1 MPTRTHLIIGSAPGS
16 ELVVQGNGVAPRH
29 AQLTWREGLILQDLG
44 AGRTTVDGRV
54 LGPNEQVQLAGFHA
68 TVLIGDARVPLIS
81 AEITKLF
88 VDRSNLPPERA
99 GLVVV
104 GRDPARA
111 NVVVSHPT
119 VSGAHLRVDVST
131 RTVTD
136 LGSKSGTFDRNSQ
149 RLPANT
155 PVSIDMAGGY
165 SLGAVWIPSQA
176 LLELAGA
183 PVGATVAPQMAPAPT
198 DLGGRGQAPAGF
210 APQAGGGFASHQG
223 GPQGGHQGG
232 HQGAPQGGPQ
242 GFGGAPQG
250 GFGSQQGYGPPAGA
264 AMASL
269 QGQAPQG
276 HGAAP
281 AGAQPNR
288 TMFGTFDL
296 SGGGKAIAMI
306 GRLPTCDIVL
316 PYPQV
321 SSRHTSVMK
330 SPDGNLLIGDLGST
344 NGTYVNGQRLV
355 PGQPLPV
362 PPKSK
367 IFVGP
372 YPVVVDLQGNSIT
385 AYVEQENQQFQSA
398 NLVEIE
404 ALDLE
409 LKVPDR
415 EDKTRDKILLNHV
428 TFKALPGDLIALMGP
443 SGAGKTTL
451 LTVLNGYLRPTS
463 GEVRINGENL
473 YAIYDALRGSIG
485 YVPQDDILH
494 PELTVKEAITYS
506 ARFRLPADYSD
517 EEIEKR
523 VEQTILDL
531 SLGGVKNLE
540 IGKPE
545 KKVLSGGQRKRVNIA
560 LELVTDPALMF
571 LDEPTSGL
579 AADDTVALIDLL
591 SSLAKKYGKT
601 IIVTIHQPAREEYEK
616 FNLAF
621 IMGYGGEPVFFGP
634 TGKKSYD
641 FFAQYK
647 GQPIDNPRDMFDQL
661 KVREEDMLRQ
671 MPQGTKK
678 EAARLA
684 AAQEWRKVFYRPD
697 NATYREMYSGK
708 REPGKPGQSRP
719 PSRAT
724 VPLIRQFALLFSRYT
739 IVKRRDVAGMIIML
753 AQAPIIGGLLA
764 AVFFS
769 KEAQSPNLWCQNQ
782 LMTLEREAQASQAFM
797 QCAAGLNQ
805 TPEGATR
812 FAKVNDFKGAI
823 FFLTVGSLW
832 FGVSNAAREIV
843 AEIAIYRRE
852 RMVNLSIFNYLMSK
866 FVLLTML
873 CVVQCT
879 VLLGIVYT
887 SLNLGHNTWDAF
899 LPMLGT
905 MILSAMCAVSLG
917 LLISTAVT
925 SSEAAMALTPIALI
939 PQVVLGGLLVPMTNK
954 TWLKVAMAVMPA
966 RWSFEG
972 VMGAERDAVATS
984 WRIPTCLDAGRGVLR
999 ATDAQGRHLYNCAVE
1014 EIASTVANSGGFGF
1028 GTWDQPLVHNGI
1040 LAGMTVLF
1048 LTSVAVL
1055 LKRRDSV

>member
-1 MPTRTHLIIGSAPGS
+1 MPSRTSLIIGSAHGCD
-16 ELVVQGNGVAPRH
+16 LLVQGNGVGPRH
-29 AQLTWREGLILQDLG
+29 AELRWRDGLVLQDLG
-44 AGRTTVDGRV
+44 QGRTTVDGRV
-54 LGPNEQVQLAGFHA
+54 LGPSEAVPLQGFHA
-68 TVLIGDARVPLIS
+68 NVMVGDARVPLTSPEIS
-81 AEITKLF
+81 KLF
-88 VDRSNLPPERA
+88 LDRTAVPSAAP
-99 GLVVV
+99 GQVVV
-104 GRDPARA
+104 GRDPSRA

-119 VSGAHLRVDVST
+119 VSSLHLRVDLQS
-131 RTVTD
+131 RTLTD

-149 RLPANT
+149 RLPANA
-155 PVSIDMAGGY
+155 PVPIDMAGGY
-165 SLGAVWIPSQA
+165 SLGAVWIPSQV
-176 LLELAGA
+176 LLEMAGA
-183 PVGATVAPQMAPAPT
+183 PAGAGAPMAQGMSLPTAQGAPQGPGPGAAFAPHAPA
-198 DLGGRGQAPAGF
+198 Q
-210 APQAGGGFASHQG
+210 QG
-223 GPQGGHQGG
+223 GYGSGQGGYASGQGGYGQPQGHVS
-232 HQGAPQGGPQ
+232 HQGAPQGHASMQ
-242 GFGGAPQG
+242 GAPQG
-250 GFGSQQGYGPPAGA
+250 G
-264 AMASL
+264 
-269 QGQAPQG
+269 
-276 HGAAP
+276 AP
-281 AGAQPNR
+281 AGSPNR

-344 NGTYVNGQRLV
+344 NGTYVNGQRLS
-355 PGQPLPV
+355 PGSPVSV
-362 PPKSK
+362 PPKTK
-367 IFVGP
+367 IFIGP
-372 YPVVVDLQGNSIT
+372 YPVVVDLQGNAIT
-385 AYVEQENQQFQSA
+385 AYIEQQENQQFQSA

-404 ALDLE
+404 ALDLLLE
-409 LKVPDR
+409 VPDR
-415 EDKTRDKILLNHV
+415 DDKTKNKKLLNHV

-523 VEQTILDL
+523 VEQTIKDL
-531 SLGGVKNLE
+531 SLEGQKNLE

-591 SSLAKKYGKT
+591 SNLAKKYGKT

-621 IMGYGGEPVFFGP
+621 IMGFGGEPVYFGP
-634 TGKKSYD
+634 TGKPSYD
-641 FFAQYK
+641 FFASYK

-661 KVREEDMLRQ
+661 SAREGEFEKSGRYKSK
-671 MPQGTKK
+671 P
-678 EAARLA
+678 ESRLA
-684 AAQEWRKVFYRPD
+684 AAQEWRKIFYQP
-697 NATYREMYSGK
+697 NNNTYRQMYSGR
-708 REPGKPGQSRP
+708 REPGKPGQQRP
-719 PSRAT
+719 PTRT
-724 VPLIRQFALLFSRYT
+724 KVPLIRQFGLLLSRYA
-739 IVKRRDVAGMIIML
+739 IVKRRDVAGMTIML
-753 AQAPIIGGLLA
+753 SQAPIIGGLLA
-764 AVFFS
+764 AVFYN
-769 KEAQSPNLWCQNQ
+769 SPKSANFWCQNQ
-782 LMTLEREAQASQAFM
+782 VMTLERAAVNANPAAFGQACQSM
-797 QCAAGLNQ
+797 AAD
-805 TPEGATR
+805 R
-812 FAKVNDFKGAI
+812 FREVEDFKGAI

-843 AEIAIYRRE
+843 SELAIYRRE
-852 RMVNLSIFNYLMSK
+852 RMVNLSIFNYIFSK
-866 FVLLTML
+866 FVLLTLL
-873 CVVQCT
+873 CIVQCS
-879 VLLGIVYT
+879 VLLAIVYNV
-887 SLNLGHNTWDAF
+887 LHLGNNTFDAF
-899 LPMLGT
+899 VPMLGT
-905 MILSAMCAVSLG
+905 MILSSMCAVSLG

-939 PQVVLGGLLVPMTNK
+939 PQVVLGGLLVPMSNK
-954 TWLKVAMAVMPA
+954 GWLKYAMAIMPA

-972 VMGAERDAVATS
+972 VMGAERDTLERA
-984 WRIPTCLDAGRGVLR
+984 WRIPTCAPPGSGVVAR
-999 ATDAQGRHLYNCAVE
+999 NGAHHFNCAIE
-1014 EIASTVANSGGFGF
+1014 EIASVVEGKGGLGF
-1028 GTWDQPLVHNGI
+1028 ATWDNPLVHNGI

-1048 LTSVAVL
+1048 LSGVAIL